1 MVQALAMARFSADM
15 LPPRARYGA
24 WRQLIAAVFEP
35 AMPASAGRKHV
46 RAQIDSVHLGDAVRV
61 SGGAESGASRE
72 HGDYRHRAPVRD
84 DEYRFPEYKLD
95 RPSGF
100 AGASQTAAWRCAA
113 CLFGPRA
120 VNNDPTTAGRVP

>member
-1 MVQALAMARFSADM
+1 MVRALAMARFSADM

-24 WRQLIAAVFEP
+24 WRQLVATVFEP
-35 AMPASAGRKHV
+35 ATPAFADRKNV

-72 HGDYRHRAPVRD
+72 HRDYRHRAPIRD

-95 RPSGF
+95 
-100 AGASQTAAWRCAA
+100 
-113 CLFGPRA
+113 GPRA